1 MKIETYRIETEAEA
15 KAVLTDLLAKPENQ
29 SQRVIDRQ
37 CARLVSDPAIR
48 KFFLAEGARMLAEAG
63 GHR

>member
-48 KFFLAEGARMLAEAG
+48 KFFLVQ
-63 GHR
+63 

>member
-1 MKIETYRIETEAEA
+1 VKIETYRIETEA
-15 KAVLTDLLAKPENQ
+15 KAILTDLLAKPENQ

-48 KFFLAEGARMLAEAG
+48 EFFLGQ
-63 GHR
+63 